1 MTNEND
7 GGLTPEEEVEVLGD
21 AGANC
26 LNTLFVVSEST
37 AKKCD
42 KPFFEVLDNLSR
54 LIKNVTDEIIR
65 EYKRECERDKP

>member
-7 GGLTPEEEVEVLGD
+7 GALTFEEEVEVLGD
-21 AGANC
+21 AAANC
-26 LNTLFVVSEST
+26 LNTLVVVSEST

-54 LIKNVTDEIIR
+54 LTKNAIDEIIR
-65 EYKRECERDKP
+65 EYKKDKS